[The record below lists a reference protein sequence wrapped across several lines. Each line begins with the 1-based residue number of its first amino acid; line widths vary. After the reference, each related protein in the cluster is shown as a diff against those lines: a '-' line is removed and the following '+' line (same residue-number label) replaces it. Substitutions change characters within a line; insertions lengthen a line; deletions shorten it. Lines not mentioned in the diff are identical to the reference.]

1 MTASSLGSHWLHL
14 PQCESTNDELI
25 RLGRAG
31 AAHGRSSPPMRRVGD
46 EVDRGALGFHRLA
59 TTCTSRSSC
68 VRRCRRI
75 ARHRC
80 VWPLAWL
87 FDAVSALLQ
96 EAGVG
101 SAIDLR
107 LKWPNDLLAAPRLA
121 SAATEY
127 RKLGG
132 ILTELF
138 GLSGSIDF
146 VVIGIGCN
154 VRTRD
159 FPAGVPATSLACL
172 PPSAVDSRPLL
183 SPRLV
188 AERFLAALFFTGT
201 SATCRAGHADQRSLF
216 AYARLG
222 PSHPPVE
229 VKLRPDEPS
238 LRGIPIALGPD
249 GELLLQTGAGIER
262 VLSGDVVMAP
272 FGQPPTHR
280 SRAGVSGL
288 L

>member
-1 MTASSLGSHWLHL
+1 MTANSLGSNWLHL
-14 PQCESTNDELI
+14 PHCESTNDELI

-31 AAHGRSSPPMRRVGD
+31 AAHGSVVTADAQGRGRGRQGRAWFSPPGD
-46 EVDRGALGFHRLA
+46 NLYLSVLLRPPLPPHRAPPLCLA
-59 TTCTSRSSC
+59 
-68 VRRCRRI
+68 
-75 ARHRC
+75 AG
-80 VWPLAWL
+80 LAL

-96 EAGVG
+96 EAGAG

-107 LKWPNDLLAAPRLA
+107 LKWPNDLLAAPRRA

-138 GLSGSIDF
+138 GLSGTIDF

-172 PPSAVDSRPLL
+172 LPSSAVDGSPLL

-188 AERFLAALFFTGT
+188 AERFLAALFHWYERYLQCGPTPITDAF
-201 SATCRAGHADQRSLF
+201 S

-222 PSHPPVE
+222 LSHPPVE

-262 VLSGDVVMAP
+262 VLSGDVVMA
-272 FGQPPTHR
+272 
-280 SRAGVSGL
+280 SL
-288 L
+288 LPSADSP

>member
-1 MTASSLGSHWLHL
+1 MTASSLGSSWLHL
-14 PQCESTNDELI
+14 PHCESTNDELI

-31 AAHGRSSPPMRRVGD
+31 AAHGSVVTADAQGRGRGRQGRAWFSPPGD
-46 EVDRGALGFHRLA
+46 NLYLSVLLRPPLPPHRAPPLCLA
-59 TTCTSRSSC
+59 
-68 VRRCRRI
+68 
-75 ARHRC
+75 AG
-80 VWPLAWL
+80 LAL

-159 FPAGVPATSLACL
+159 FPVGVPATSLACL
-172 PPSAVDSRPLL
+172 LPPSAVDGRPPL

-188 AERFLAALFFTGT
+188 AERFLA
-201 SATCRAGHADQRSLF
+201 SLF
-216 AYARLG
+216 HWYERYLQSGPAPITEAFSAYASLG

-249 GELLLQTGAGIER
+249 GELLLQTAAGIER

-272 FGQPPTHR
+272 
-280 SRAGVSGL
+280 L
-288 L
+288 LPSADSP

>member
-1 MTASSLGSHWLHL
+1 MTASSLGSSWLHL
-14 PQCESTNDELI
+14 PHCESTNDELI

-31 AAHGRSSPPMRRVGD
+31 AAHGSVVTADAQGRGRGRQGRAWFSPPGD
-46 EVDRGALGFHRLA
+46 NLYLSVLLRPPLPPHRAPPLCLA
-59 TTCTSRSSC
+59 
-68 VRRCRRI
+68 
-75 ARHRC
+75 AG
-80 VWPLAWL
+80 LAL

-159 FPAGVPATSLACL
+159 FPVGVPATSLACL
-172 PPSAVDSRPLL
+172 LPPSAVDGRPPL

-188 AERFLAALFFTGT
+188 AERFLA
-201 SATCRAGHADQRSLF
+201 SLF
-216 AYARLG
+216 HWYERYLQSGPAPITEAFSAYASLG

-249 GELLLQTGAGIER
+249 GELLLQTAAGIER

-272 FGQPPTHR
+272 LLPTAAPR
-280 SRAGVSGL
+280 
-288 L
+288 